1 MFGVVPCSTPHFDA
15 TYVMSAF
22 ATSCRC
28 RLVAAVQMAGAIIS
42 LKSRPSRAL
51 KPGAVKLLY
60 PTELCHTRAPN
71 FLVVVREDECQSFTR
86 GVAASNLSLPVHSSA
101 ACRRITGL
109 CGVRISIRVAHFFS
123 IGWYRSKFCR
133 HFFHTSDC
141 LTVYDMITRQKGLVP
156 GGLGFGG

>member
-22 ATSCRC
+22 ATSCR
-28 RLVAAVQMAGAIIS
+28 LVAAVQMAGAIIS
-42 LKSRPSRAL
+42 LKSRPSRSSL
-51 KPGAVKLLY
+51 GGLGKLLY

-123 IGWYRSKFCR
+123 MVQKQILST
-133 HFFHTSDC
+133 FFSHLRLSDC
-141 LTVYDMITRQKGLVP
+141 IRYDNSPKRASAWGVLCGSAMGS
-156 GGLGFGG
+156 